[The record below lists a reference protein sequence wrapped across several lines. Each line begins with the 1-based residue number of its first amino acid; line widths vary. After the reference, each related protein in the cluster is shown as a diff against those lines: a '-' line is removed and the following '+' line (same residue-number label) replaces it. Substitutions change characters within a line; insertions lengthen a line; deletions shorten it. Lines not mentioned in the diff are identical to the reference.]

1 METIIEKSVIK
12 TEVVFSA
19 DKTQRYLL
27 RKEWDGKNKKKAM
40 VIMISPSISD
50 EIVIDHTTMFVINN
64 LSKLE
69 YGSVDIVNIFTDVRG
84 SRAVRDISLDD
95 ERQNERYI
103 KEAAEK
109 ADTIIIAWGSIGE
122 NNQSVKKRQDV
133 LLQHINSFADKLYQ
147 IADSKGRFGFHPL
160 SPQVRSEWT
169 LVKYNLQISKD
180 AVSVDKSKKQSEVAA
195 ELINEEGK

>member
-40 VIMISPSISD
+40 VIMISPSISN

-69 YGSVDIVNIFTDVRG
+69 YGSVDIVNIFTDVGG

-95 ERQNERYI
+95 ERQNEHCV

-122 NNQSVKKRQDV
+122 NNQSVKKRQDM
-133 LLQHINSFADKLYQ
+133 LLQHLSSFDDKLFQ
-147 IADSKGRFGFHPL
+147 IADDKGKVGFHPL
-160 SPQVRSEWT
+160 SPQVRNQWH
-169 LVKYNLQISKD
+169 LVKYNLQISKN
-180 AVSVDKSKKQSEVAA
+180 AVLIDKSKKNSEVTA
-195 ELINEEGK
+195 EPIIEEGK